1 MKFVLISIPGK
12 MMGAHLT
19 LVDLFDL
26 GLETFHIRKPGY
38 TEEQVQNVLNMIHV
52 KNRKKVVLHGFPNL
66 VKKYQ
71 LKGIHHN
78 SKSEYIPDFGEEYTQ
93 SKSFHSIED
102 IAKNN
107 NPYDYVFL
115 SPIYD
120 SISKEGYTSK
130 FDLKTIKLPTNQN
143 IIALGGVTPEKV
155 EELKEAGF
163 SGFAT
168 LGKIWNTVI
177 YLKLIKVFKEFL
189 ALSK

>member
-12 MMGAHLT
+12 MMGEHLT
-19 LVDLFDL
+19 LVDLFEL
-26 GLETFHIRKPGY
+26 GLDTYHIRKPDF
-38 TEEQVQNVLNMIHV
+38 TEQQVQNALNMIHT
-52 KNRKKVVLHGFPNL
+52 KNRKKVVLHGYPNL
-66 VKKYQ
+66 VKKYK

-78 SKSEYIPDFGEEYTQ
+78 SKSEYIPDFGDEFTQ

-102 IAKNN
+102 IAKDN

-130 FDLKTIKLPTNQN
+130 FDLETLKLPTNQN

-155 EELKEAGF
+155 DDLKKVGF

-168 LGKIWNTVI
+168 LGKVWHTVM
-177 YLKLIKVFKEFL
+177 YLKLIKVFNEFM
-189 ALSK
+189 AKR